1 MTRSVTPIHPSAEI
15 VPLGRFDLHDLDT
28 MRLLLRGGSVVDWY
42 RLHFKERS
50 EIDAFLRVN
59 EIDANNPADQRR
71 LHEVHRRAIEYL
83 QEHLRYRVPDNIGK
97 CEDVRVLFEFASGT
111 KGRRR
116 DRFFACLT
124 LKVMHIVQHLDSHE
138 LLTMLPIS
146 HAEIAV
152 LMQAK
157 IERVVRGLLE
167 RSFPIVE
174 FTGNTKAPYSVL
186 TKLLAKKD
194 THAAQ
199 LFDKLRFRFVVERLE
214 DIPPTLLALT
224 RELMPFNYLVPNQAE
239 NTLVDVDRLLTRS
252 GNLAAIRA
260 MQEED
265 PDLNEEPTTEVSGIK
280 KNEFS
285 GPDYQVVNFVA
296 DVPLRLDRVLSF
308 KNPRLAALGGI
319 VFVLVE
325 FQCVDR
331 MTADAN
337 EIGENKH
344 SLYKQRQRGK
354 VKERL
359 ERGKRRKIQPPP
371 LLLPP
376 FGHIPGEDELH
387 SEGPATA
394 EELGADG
401 REALR

>member
-1 MTRSVTPIHPSAEI
+1 MTRSVSPLHPSADV
-15 VPLGRFDLHDLDT
+15 VPLGRFDIHDLDT
-28 MRLLLRGGSVVDWY
+28 MRMLLRGSSIVDWY
-42 RLHFKERS
+42 RLHFKTRE

-59 EIDANNPADQRR
+59 EIDPDDPKDRARLADI
-71 LHEVHRRAIEYL
+71 HRRALEFL
-83 QEHLRYRVPDNIGK
+83 EEHLRYRVPESVGH
-97 CEDVRVLFEFASGT
+97 CEDVRVLFEYASGT
-111 KGRRR
+111 KGRRK
-116 DRFFACLT
+116 DRFFACLA
-124 LKVMHIVQHLDSHE
+124 LKVMHIIQHLDSHE
-138 LLTMLPIS
+138 LLSMLPIS
-146 HAEIAV
+146 HAEIAI

-167 RSFPIVE
+167 RNFPIVE
-174 FTGNTKAPYSVL
+174 FIGNTKTPHSVL

-194 THAAQ
+194 TQAAQ

-224 RELMPFNYLVPNQAE
+224 RELMPFNYVVPNQAE
-239 NTLVDVDRLLTRS
+239 NSLVDIDRLLMRS
-252 GNLAAIRA
+252 GNLSAIRA
-260 MQEED
+260 MQDED

-285 GPDYQVVNFVA
+285 GPDFRVVNFVA

-308 KNPRLAALGGI
+308 NNPRLAGLGGI

-331 MTADAN
+331 MTSETN
-337 EIGENKH
+337 ELGENKH
-344 SLYKQRQRGK
+344 SLYKQRQRMK

-359 ERGKRRKIQPPP
+359 ERGKRRKIRAPG
-371 LLLPP
+371 LP
-376 FGHIPGEDELH
+376 DEVDDAIG
-387 SEGPATA
+387 SEGPASA

>member
-1 MTRSVTPIHPSAEI
+1 MTRAVSPLHPSADV
-15 VPLGRFDLHDLDT
+15 VPLGRFDMHDLDT
-28 MRLLLRGGSVVDWY
+28 MRLLLRGSSVVDWY
-42 RLHFKERS
+42 RLHFNNRS
-50 EIDAFLRVN
+50 EIEAFLRVN
-59 EIDANNPADQRR
+59 ELDMSNPADKRR
-71 LHEVHRRAIEYL
+71 LADIYRRALEYL
-83 QEHLRYRVPDNIGK
+83 EEHLRYRVPESIVQMD
-97 CEDVRVLFEFASGT
+97 DVCSLFEFASGT

-116 DRFFACLT
+116 DRFFACVA
-124 LKVMHIVQHLDSHE
+124 LKVMHIIQHLDAHE
-138 LLTMLPIS
+138 LLSMLPIS

-167 RSFPIVE
+167 RNFPIVE

-194 THAAQ
+194 TQAAQ
-199 LFDKLRFRFVVERLE
+199 VFDKLRFRFVVERLE

-224 RELMPFNYLVPNQAE
+224 RELMPFNYLVPSQAD

-260 MQEED
+260 MQRED

-296 DVPLRLDRVLSF
+296 DVPLRLDRVLSWN
-308 KNPRLAALGGI
+308 NPRLADLGGI

-331 MTADAN
+331 MTSETN
-337 EIGENKH
+337 ELGENKH

-359 ERGKRRKIQPPP
+359 ERGKRRKI
-371 LLLPP
+371 LA
-376 FGHIPGEDELH
+376 PGLAATEVVAGDLT

-394 EELGADG
+394 EDLGGDG

>member
-1 MTRSVTPIHPSAEI
+1 MTRAVVPIHPSADV
-15 VPLGRFDLHDLDT
+15 VPLGRFDTHDLDT
-28 MRLLLRGGSVVDWY
+28 MRLLLRGSSVVDWY
-42 RLHFKERS
+42 RLHFNNRS

-59 EIDANNPADQRR
+59 ELDMSKPADKRR
-71 LHEVHRRAIEYL
+71 LADLYRRALEYL
-83 QEHLRYRVPDNIGK
+83 EEHLRYRVPESIAK
-97 CEDVRVLFEFASGT
+97 MEDVCSLFEFASGT
-111 KGRRR
+111 RGRRR
-116 DRFFACLT
+116 DRFFACVT
-124 LKVMHIVQHLDSHE
+124 LKVMHIIHHLDAHE
-138 LLTMLPIS
+138 LLSMLPIS

-167 RSFPIVE
+167 RNFPIVE

-194 THAAQ
+194 TQAAQ
-199 LFDKLRFRFVVERLE
+199 VFDKLRFRFVVERLE

-224 RELMPFNYLVPNQAE
+224 RELMPFNYLVPSQAD

-260 MQEED
+260 MQRED

-296 DVPLRLDRVLSF
+296 DVPLRLDRVLSWN
-308 KNPRLAALGGI
+308 NPRLAALGGI

-331 MTADAN
+331 MTSETN
-337 EIGENKH
+337 ELGENKH

-359 ERGKRRKIQPPP
+359 ERGKRRKI
-371 LLLPP
+371 
-376 FGHIPGEDELH
+376 HAPGLAATEVFETGDLT

-394 EELGADG
+394 EDLGGDG